1 MTLKSALGDCGWI
14 CWKDLKEF
22 GRSKDQVVVLVLYP
36 ILFMVI
42 FGFIFPNNS
51 NVTNQPIAVA
61 NLDGA
66 NNGIIGN
73 VIYNGLSSINN
84 TNGAHYFALNN
95 ATNTSESAAFDNIK
109 NEIQN
114 KQIIAGIIIPAN
126 LTECVENGTQC
137 NITIITDQSDPQMS
151 LEMQSILSQ
160 VISYLGTYI
169 AQMEVNA
176 TAQLLH
182 FNPINVAAIGP

>member
-1 MTLKSALGDCGWI
+1 MDMLERFKGVWSQQ
-14 CWKDLKEF
+14 K
-22 GRSKDQVVVLVLYP
+22 QVVVLVLYP

-84 TNGAHYFALNN
+84 TNGAHYFALNIC
-95 ATNTSESAAFDNIK
+95 DKYIR
-109 NEIQN
+109 IR
-114 KQIIAGIIIPAN
+114 
-126 LTECVENGTQC
+126 
-137 NITIITDQSDPQMS
+137 
-151 LEMQSILSQ
+151 SIRQ
-160 VISYLGTYI
+160 H
-169 AQMEVNA
+169 QK
-176 TAQLLH
+176 
-182 FNPINVAAIGP
+182 